1 MSLQQPKQ
9 GLPKSVVS
17 TEVERE
23 KPSPR
28 EQARGLGFD
37 EGEALFRPPENEQ
50 RQVEPRGIVRPEVV
64 PEVRPEARPEQKKP
78 REKTLSQKRR
88 ESERKTKAGELGTGI
103 EGGEVAVQKALDNGL
118 SVSEIGK
125 NREPM
130 VRFLVANSVDMAV
143 TVWALKQS
151 GLDLAKAPVAID
163 IATTRGAPGKAL
175 VEANK
180 DHAVR
185 LQLQAWK
192 ALITPSLSDARF
204 KALYANK
211 DAVWLAP
218 LLDGA
223 HEPGLNHVLDLLVAG
238 KTEEAQAWTTKAKA
252 LDYEPTL
259 VAFVGAQAG
268 EHVTTSIANEKKALE
283 QRRDIEKEEKAKE
296 AGKGIT
302 STRPRERAE
311 NKARQKV
318 VSEYGEKIDK
328 LEEGRAKRTEETEGE
343 LSKLLSQ
350 HKGPGA
356 QKAVELAGGDPKK
369 ALALMPLM
377 SPGDNA
383 ANRLALGKLAVGS
396 GDLTGA
402 VKLAVLVMSKFGA
415 DTVRAPAVYKY
426 LDANDGAEA
435 HLDWIATHLTNRPIE
450 DLNTDL
456 GYLDRFPVSALTNL
470 AYALDNA
477 VPKEVINA
485 LGDNLS
491 DATLGRW
498 SLTEAKAG
506 KMTAPVALQLGHYV
520 TSFSTQK
527 AKSLFIEAWNGVS
540 GDKVELVNALRLANN
555 VNKIEAA
562 VRVTKANEPT
572 VFYLKEMM
580 SLLSTYAPDNL
591 DGALAD
597 NDMMAARVLLE
608 ARLNEGTGTITCT
621 NDNHY
626 VGGDDHKGGAQRTG
640 IFKSDVKLKGKW
652 IHVHNHYRENSVQK
666 MTSMHIYLGGVKGP
680 ELMSNT
686 AIGRACAAAHQ
697 TYVGRARFTV

>member
-1 MSLQQPKQ
+1 MSLQQPKV
-9 GLPKSVVS
+9 GMPKSIVS
-17 TEVERE
+17 PEPERE
-23 KPSPR
+23 RPSQR

-50 RQVEPRGIVRPEVV
+50 RQVEPRAPVRQEVEPEVK
-64 PEVRPEARPEQKKP
+64 PEAKKP

-103 EGGEVAVQKALDNGL
+103 DGGEVAVQKALDNGL

-163 IATTRGAPGKAL
+163 IAVSKGAPGKAL

-180 DHAVR
+180 DHAAR

-192 ALITPSLSDARF
+192 VLIKPSLSDARF

-223 HEPGLNHVLDLLVAG
+223 HEAGLNCVLDLLVAG
-238 KTEEAQAWTTKAKA
+238 KAEEAQAWTTKAKA
-252 LDYEPTL
+252 LDYDPTL
-259 VAFVGAQAG
+259 VAFVGTMAG
-268 EHVTTSIANEKKALE
+268 QHVTESITHEKKALE
-283 QRRDIEKEEKAKE
+283 QQRDIEKEEKAKE

-311 NKARQKV
+311 NKARQTV
-318 VSEYGEKIDK
+318 VSEYGKKIDK

-343 LSKLLSQ
+343 LSKLLAQ
-350 HKGPGA
+350 YKGPGA
-356 QKAVELAGGDPKK
+356 QKAVELAGGDPKV

-377 SPGDNA
+377 SADDNA
-383 ANRLALGKLAVGS
+383 ENRLALGKLAVAA
-396 GDLTGA
+396 DDVAEA
-402 VKLAVLVMSKFGA
+402 VKLAVLVMSKFGGDA
-415 DTVRAPAVYKY
+415 LRAPAVFKY
-426 LDANDGAEA
+426 LSENDGAEK
-435 HLDWIATHLTNRPIE
+435 HLDWIAGHLSRRPAE
-450 DLNTDL
+450 DLTTDL

-470 AYALDNA
+470 AYALDNTIS
-477 VPKEVINA
+477 KEVINA

-498 SLTEAKAG
+498 ALVEAKAG
-506 KMTAPVALQLGHYV
+506 TMTAPVALQLGHYV

-540 GDKVELVNALRLANN
+540 GDKTGLVQALRLANS

-572 VFYLKEMM
+572 VHYLKEMM
-580 SLLSTYAPDNL
+580 SLLSSYAPDNL
-591 DGALAD
+591 DGVLAD
-597 NDMMAARVLLE
+597 NDMLAARVLLE

-640 IFKSDVKLKGKW
+640 IFKSNVKLKGKW

-666 MTSMHIYLGGVKGP
+666 MTSLHIYLGGAKGP
-680 ELMSNT
+680 ELMSNSP
-686 AIGRACAAAHQ
+686 IGQACVGAHQ
-697 TYVGRARFTV
+697 SYTGRTRFTV

>member
-9 GLPKSVVS
+9 GLPKPVVS

-50 RQVEPRGIVRPEVV
+50 RQVEPRGLVRPEVV
-64 PEVRPEARPEQKKP
+64 PEVRPEPKPEQKKP
-78 REKTLSQKRR
+78 REKTQSQKRR

-103 EGGEVAVQKALDNGL
+103 DGGEVAVQKALDNGL

-163 IATTRGAPGKAL
+163 IASTKGAPGKAL

-192 ALITPSLSDARF
+192 ALIKPSLSDARF

-223 HEPGLNHVLDLLVAG
+223 HEAGLNHVLDLLVAG
-238 KTEEAQAWTTKAKA
+238 KAQEAEDWTTKAKA
-252 LDYEPTL
+252 LDYDPAL
-259 VAFVGAQAG
+259 VAFVGTMAG

-283 QRRDIEKEEKAKE
+283 QQRDIEKEEKAKE
-296 AGKGIT
+296 AGTGIM
-302 STRPRERAE
+302 SKKPRERAE
-311 NKARQKV
+311 NKARLKV
-318 VSEYGEKIDK
+318 VSDYGKKIEK
-328 LEEGRAKRTEETEGE
+328 LEEDRGERTKGTEDE

-377 SPGDNA
+377 SPDDNPE
-383 ANRLALGKLAVGS
+383 NRLALGKLAVGS
-396 GDLTGA
+396 GGLTKA
-402 VKLAVLVMSKFGA
+402 VKLAVLVMSKFGG
-415 DTVRAPAVYKY
+415 DKDRAPAVLKY
-426 LDANDGAEA
+426 LSENDGAEK
-435 HLDWIATHLTNRPIE
+435 HLEWIAGHLSRRPIDDLTN
-450 DLNTDL
+450 DL
-456 GYLDRFPVSALTNL
+456 GYLARFPASALTNL

-477 VPKEVINA
+477 VSKEVINA
-485 LGDNLS
+485 LGDQLS
-491 DATLGRW
+491 DETLGRW
-498 SLTEAKAG
+498 SLTEARAG
-506 KMTAPVALQLGHYV
+506 TMTAPVALQLGQFV
-520 TSFSTQK
+520 ASFNTQK
-527 AKSLFIEAWNGVS
+527 AKSLFIEAWTDVS
-540 GDKVELVNALRLANN
+540 GDKAELVKALRLANH
-555 VNKIEAA
+555 VNKVEAA

-572 VFYLKEMM
+572 VQYLREMM
-580 SLLSTYAPDNL
+580 SLLSSYAPANL
-591 DGALAD
+591 DGALAN
-597 NDMMAARVLLE
+597 NDMLAARVLLE
-608 ARLNEGTGTITCT
+608 ARLNEGTATITCT

-640 IFKSDVKLKGKW
+640 IFQSNVKLKGQW
-652 IHVHNHYRENSVQK
+652 INIHNHYRENSVQK
-666 MTSMHIYLGGVKGP
+666 MTSLHLYLGGVKGP
-680 ELMSNT
+680 ELMSNSE
-686 AIGRACAAAHQ
+686 IGKACAAAHQ

>member
-1 MSLQQPKQ
+1 MSLQQPKV
-9 GLPKSVVS
+9 GLPKSIVS
-17 TEVERE
+17 TEPELERT
-23 KPSPR
+23 SPR
-28 EQARGLGFD
+28 EQARGLGFE

-64 PEVRPEARPEQKKP
+64 PEVKPKAKPEDKK
-78 REKTLSQKRR
+78 REKTLSQQRR
-88 ESERKTKAGELGTGI
+88 ESERKSKAGELGAGI
-103 EGGEVAVQKALDNGL
+103 EGGEVAVQKAIDSGL

-125 NREPM
+125 NRQPM

-143 TVWALKQS
+143 TVWALKQT

-163 IATTRGAPGKAL
+163 IALTKGAPGKAL

-180 DHAVR
+180 EHAVR

-223 HEPGLNHVLDLLVAG
+223 HEAGLNHVLDLLVAG
-238 KTEEAQAWTTKAKA
+238 KAEEAQGWTTKAKA

-283 QRRDIEKEEKAKE
+283 SERDVKKEEAAKE
-296 AGKGIT
+296 AGKDI
-302 STRPRERAE
+302 SSKRPRERAE
-311 NKARQKV
+311 NKARQTV
-318 VSEYGEKIDK
+318 VSEYGKKIDK

-343 LSKLLSQ
+343 LSKLLAV

-383 ANRLALGKLAVGS
+383 VTRLALGKLAIAS
-396 GDLTGA
+396 GDLDGA
-402 VKLAVLVMSKFGA
+402 VKTAVLVMGKFGGDA
-415 DTVRAPAVYKY
+415 VRAPAVFEY
-426 LDANDGAEA
+426 LENNDGAEA
-435 HLDWIATHLTNRPIE
+435 HLEWIAGHLARRPIE
-450 DLNTDL
+450 DLKTDL
-456 GYLDRFPVSALTNL
+456 GYLDRFPAVALTNL

-485 LGDNLS
+485 LGDNLW

-498 SLTEAKAG
+498 ALVEAKAG
-506 KMTAPVALQLGHYV
+506 TMTAPVATQLGHYV
-520 TSFSTQK
+520 TSFGTQK
-527 AKSLFIEAWNGVS
+527 AKGLFTEAWKDIS
-540 GDKVELVNALRLANN
+540 GDKVELVKALRLANT
-555 VNKIEAA
+555 VNKVEAA
-562 VRVTKANEPT
+562 VRVAKANEPT
-572 VFYLKEMM
+572 VEYLRELM
-580 SLLSTYAPDNL
+580 SLLSTFAPDNL

-597 NDMMAARVLLE
+597 NDLLAARVLLE
-608 ARLNEGTGTITCT
+608 ARLNEGTATITCT

-626 VGGDDHKGGAQRTG
+626 VGGDSHKGGAQRTG
-640 IFKSDVKLKGKW
+640 IFKSDVKLKNQW

-666 MTSMHIYLGGVKGP
+666 MTSLHLYLGGVKGP
-680 ELMSNT
+680 ELTSGSE
-686 AIGRACAAAHQ
+686 IGKACATAHQ
-697 TYVGRARFTV
+697 SYTGRTRFTV